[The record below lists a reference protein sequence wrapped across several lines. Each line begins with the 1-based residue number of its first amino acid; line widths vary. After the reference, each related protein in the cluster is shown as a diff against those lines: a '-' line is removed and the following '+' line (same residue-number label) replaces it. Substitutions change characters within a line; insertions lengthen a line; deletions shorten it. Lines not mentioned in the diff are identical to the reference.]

1 MRSLII
7 TCLHRLSSSAIVCS
21 AVDSVGPSGVFTT
34 RIPCRVAASRSIRS
48 TPMPVRA
55 IIRRRGPMRS
65 ITSFVTNVS
74 PATIIASAVDASVYQ
89 SLRSPTLLTEIVA
102 RPSGCSTLP
111 VQTCACAMLVLF
123 FSPVVLP
130 ACTAQVSRCSRDHTA
145 NIGRHADHLEAL
157 AHAFSRGLSITT
169 KNAKGNV
176 MFPCTHLNT
185 FQCLYKFGFSAFGT
199 WCETELGVEIVRS
212 DECHIY
218 PRHRE
223 NLIEILERLCTLNLD
238 SHNSF
243 IVRCPRIIWPV
254 GDAEPVR
261 AESPADTATAGRRIL
276 RVLYHPLRLFTRID
290 HRDYYAPCP
299 CVQRPL
305 EPLDAIPRN
314 THDGSTGPCIG
325 DGRNHICHE
334 HRILSAVFHV
344 HDQPIK
350 AEPRHDSCRGNA
362 GKAQPCPQ
370 HGFAPLE
377 FFFHLVCTHLFF
389 PIKSLV
395 LH

>member
-74 PATIIASAVDASVYQ
+74 PATIIASDVDASVYK

-102 RPSGCSTLP
+102 RPSSTARAAGCSTLP

-169 KNAKGNV
+169 RNAKGNV

-218 PRHRE
+218 SRHRE

-276 RVLYHPLRLFTRID
+276 R
-290 HRDYYAPCP
+290 
-299 CVQRPL
+299 
-305 EPLDAIPRN
+305 
-314 THDGSTGPCIG
+314 
-325 DGRNHICHE
+325 
-334 HRILSAVFHV
+334 AVFHV